1 MRAWLRRWGWRVF
14 KAVLGLAI
22 LVAIGRQF
30 YYDLQGLD
38 LGELTLR
45 PGWMAACG
53 GLYVLA
59 LGCSAFF
66 WHRLLLACEQ
76 RPPFLQALK
85 AYYVGLLGKYLP
97 GKAWAL
103 FMRGALVKGPQSGVG
118 VAIVTAFY
126 EVFTTMASGALVAAV
141 VFTLQPFIAVDLPVL
156 QLNPALVGALIFLM
170 LAVPLLPTVFNRLV
184 GRLARRF
191 QNVEAFRLPRL
202 RLGTLLL
209 GFAIMACAWVFFGL
223 SLWSAVRSLV
233 DLSHPLTPPVL
244 ARYAAIMG
252 LAYSGGFLIVVV
264 PSGMGVREMI
274 LMTYLVPELGSE
286 GASAG
291 PRIALLA
298 ALVLRLVWTATEVI
312 VAGVLYVLPLPGAR
326 RLPNAGESVKSVEN
340 S

>member
-1 MRAWLRRWGWRVF
+1 MGEVMLAWVRQWGWPVF
-14 KAVLGLAI
+14 KVLLGLAI
-22 LVAIGRQF
+22 LIAIGRRF
-30 YYDLQGLD
+30 YLDLQDLN
-38 LGELTLR
+38 LGELSLR
-45 PGWMAACG
+45 PAWMLACG

-59 LGCSAFF
+59 LGCSAYF
-66 WHRLLLACEQ
+66 WHRLLLVCGQ
-76 RPPFLQALK
+76 RPPFVQSLK

-103 FMRGALVKGPQSGVG
+103 FMRGALVKGPHSRVG

-141 VFTLQPFIAVDLPVL
+141 VFALQPFVAETVPVL
-156 QLNPALVGALIFLM
+156 DLKPALVGAVIFLM
-170 LAVPLLPTVFNRLV
+170 LGVPLLPMVFNWLV

-202 RLGTLLL
+202 QMGTLLL
-209 GFAIMACAWVFFGL
+209 GCAVMACAWVFFGL

-264 PSGMGVREMI
+264 PSGLGIREEI
-274 LMTYLVPELGSE
+274 IKRYLVAELASE
-286 GASAG
+286 GMGGHAG
-291 PRIALLA
+291 IALLA

-312 VAGVLYVLPLPGAR
+312 VAGFLYVLPIKHPPGA
-326 RLPNAGESVKSVEN
+326 ESMKSVEH